1 MKHFLLLF
9 FLAGVFLGCKK
20 KDTPIPPPPPPPPG
34 ETAIPGLVSTSKNF
48 PSSDENFTLSFDP
61 SRGNAA
67 LNGYSG
73 DVFLYAGV
81 ITGPAGSPS
90 GWKYLKYDWNSTP
103 PSSAR
108 MTRQSNGLYTI
119 EINPRA
125 YFSVPSGETIQKI
138 ALLFRS
144 LDGNTV
150 ARNKDGSDIF
160 LPLYPTGQT
169 GLRFSDPE
177 MEPTFVPKPVINLTM
192 VGQEISV
199 SAVSSQATSLSL
211 SLNGANFASASNATN
226 ITGKIKITMAGQQNI
241 KVNGGGAEAGFNF
254 VAGGEV
260 QIADLPAGAKQGV
273 TFLNSGTSAVFALFA
288 PGKSFV
294 NVIGD
299 FNAWAPNAASF
310 MKRTPDGNIWWVQI
324 DNLDPNH
331 EYAYQYLVDGT
342 LKIADPYCE
351 EILDPNNDKYIPVAN
366 DPDITVEIS
375 EYPTGKTTGIVSSM
389 KANRPVYNWKN
400 QTFARPAKKD
410 LVIYELL
417 LRDFMDA
424 NNYTTLKDTVGYLS
438 RLGVNAVELLPVTE
452 FEGNL
457 SWGYNPIFYFAPDK
471 YYGTKTGLQAFI
483 DECHSK
489 GIAVI
494 MDMVLNHS
502 FGQSPMVQLYFD
514 QTLQRPALNSPWFN
528 PVPTHPYNVGYD
540 FNHESAAT
548 KAFVKNVLQFW
559 MQEYR
564 VDGFRFD
571 LSKGF
576 TQTNY
581 GTSDAS
587 VAAWSGYDA
596 GRIAIWKDYNNFIK
610 SVDPNNFYVILEHF
624 AADTEEKELAAEG
637 MMMWN
642 NLNATMN
649 EASMGWLTN
658 SNFFRGIYSSHG
670 FPQSD
675 GLVTYMESHDEE
687 RMMFKNITYGNASG
701 TYNVKDLNTALKR
714 QEMAA
719 AFLFA
724 MPGPKMIWQF
734 GELGY
739 DISINQNGRTGE
751 KPVLW
756 SYNTQPNRLTLKNA
770 FTRFINLRKKN
781 NIFNAATI
789 TYDFSGAVKFIKLTD
804 GSNTVVI
811 VGNFDVN
818 PQTAN
823 VNFGSSGTWYDA
835 VNGNAVTALVSPGY
849 TATLAPGEYH
859 IFTRSILTE

>member
-9 FLAGVFLGCKK
+9 FFAGVFLGCKK
-20 KDTPIPPPPPPPPG
+20 NDTPKPPPPPPPPG
-34 ETAIPGLVSTSKNF
+34 ETDIPGLVSTSKNF
-48 PSSDENFTLSFDP
+48 PSPDENFTLTFDP

-103 PSSAR
+103 PSAAR

-119 EINPRA
+119 EINPRS
-125 YFSVPSGETIQKI
+125 YFNVPSGEIIQKI
-138 ALLFRS
+138 ALLFRTM
-144 LDGNTV
+144 DGNTV

-160 LPLYPTGQT
+160 LPLYQT
-169 GLRFSDPE
+169 SQTNLRFSDPE
-177 MEPTFVPKPVINLTM
+177 MEPTFIPKPVINLAM
-192 VGQEISV
+192 IGQEISV

-211 SLNGANFASASNATN
+211 SLNGVNFATASNATN
-226 ITGKIKITMAGQQNI
+226 ITGKVKITMAGQQNI
-241 KVNGGGAEAGFNF
+241 KVNGGGAEAGFSF

-260 QIADLPAGAKQGV
+260 QIADLPSGAKQGV
-273 TFLNSGTSAVFALFA
+273 TFMNSGTSAVFALFA
-288 PGKSFV
+288 PGKAFV

-351 EILDPNNDKYIPVAN
+351 EILDPDNDKYIPVAN
-366 DPDITVEIS
+366 DPDITVELS

-438 RLGVNAVELLPVTE
+438 RLGVNAVELLPITE

-528 PVPTHPYNVGYD
+528 AVPTHPYNVGYD

-548 KAFVKNVLQFW
+548 KTFVKNVLKFW

-581 GTSDAS
+581 GTSDAA

-596 GRIAIWKDYNNFIK
+596 GRVAIWKDYNNFIK

-658 SNFFRGIYSSHG
+658 SNFFRGIYTSHG

-701 TYNVKDLNTALKR
+701 TYNVKDLITALKR

-719 AFLFA
+719 AFLFG

-756 SYNTQPNRLTLKNA
+756 TYNTQPNRLALRNA
-770 FTRFINLRKKN
+770 FTRFINIRKKN

-789 TYDFSGAVKFIKLTD
+789 TYDFSGAVKFIRLTD

-823 VNFGSSGTWYDA
+823 VNFGASGNWYDLI
-835 VNGNAVTALVSPGY
+835 NANALTTLAGPGY
-849 TATLAPGEYH
+849 SATLAPGEYH
-859 IFTRSILTE
+859 IFSQTILNE